1 MQLSRRI
8 TSLTVFSYLL
18 IGLALPSFLTEPQQA
33 SALDNDVLIVGAG
46 ISGLSAALEAAR
58 GGAKAQVLDMA
69 SVFGGHAV
77 MSEGGVTMVGT
88 PLQQSLN
95 LQDTPDLA
103 YKDFIE
109 WGEDANPEWVRYY
122 VDNSRTEIY
131 DWLTALGVKFDI
143 VIRQYGNSVPRFH
156 RTKGRGLGLVSPIY
170 RECLKNP
177 NISFVWNIQVTGLIT
192 ERGRV
197 SGVRGKDLRTGK
209 AQEFR
214 SRAVIL
220 ATGGFQSNLALVR
233 EYWPKN
239 LNFPDRFLV
248 GSGVNSVGSG
258 LEIAKKAGAVLYNLD
273 HQWNYPW
280 GLPDPRYPGSNRG
293 LNARS
298 PRAIWVNAQG
308 KRFVNENT
316 SSKFLLPAVLSQKPA
331 NYWAIFDEQTKPF
344 FSVSGS
350 DWGDFKTIQRVI
362 FDNTD
367 LMRTASTFEELAA
380 KTGLPAAMLNETVQ
394 RYNEMVASNND
405 TDFNRFGPNA
415 RPLAG
420 VAAARPFYK
429 IERPPFYAVQFFP
442 ITRKSMGGVLIDLS
456 CRVVDQQ
463 KRPIPGLYA
472 VGELTGLAGIN
483 GKAGLEGTFLG
494 PSVVTGRV
502 AGRAVV
508 AELKA
513 AKKLKPTVAAVIT
526 ERPMTAANSDDN
538 QACSKCHNLEASIA
552 KPRTGYWHFERAHRV
567 ILERQYSCNQCH
579 AEMVIP
585 YKPEN
590 HRINRLAQTNS
601 CVFCHVAE

>member
-1 MQLSRRI
+1 MPPKRKAKTIVILI
-8 TSLTVFSYLL
+8 CLCVTLT
-18 IGLALPSFLTEPQQA
+18 IPALLTEAQRTQE
-33 SALDNDVLIVGAG
+33 LNNDVLIVGAG
-46 ISGLSAALEAAR
+46 ISGLSAALETAR
-58 GGAKAQVLDMA
+58 GGAKVQVLDMA

-95 LQDTPDLA
+95 LQDTPDIA

-109 WGEDANPEWVRYY
+109 WGEDANPKWVRYY

-131 DWLTALGVKFDI
+131 DWLTALGVTFDTM
-143 VIRQYGNSVPRFH
+143 IRQSGSSVVRFH

-197 SGVRGKDLRTGK
+197 NGVQGKDIRTGK
-209 AQEFR
+209 THKFR
-214 SRAVIL
+214 SQAIIL

-239 LNFPDRFLV
+239 LDFPDRVLV

-293 LNARS
+293 LNARGA
-298 PRAIWVNAQG
+298 RAIWVNVQG
-308 KRFVNENT
+308 KRFVNE
-316 SSKFLLPAVLSQKPA
+316 SAAPKYSLPALLSQKPA
-331 NYWAIFDEQTKPF
+331 TYWMILDEQIKPL

-362 FDNTD
+362 FDNPD
-367 LMRTASTFEELAA
+367 LVKTALTIEELAA
-380 KTGLPAAMLNETVQ
+380 KTGLPAAPVTQTIQ
-394 RYNEMVASNND
+394 RFNEMVANNND
-405 TDFNRFGPNA
+405 TDFGRFGPNA
-415 RPLAG
+415 PPPPGTSSA
-420 VAAARPFYK
+420 PYYK
-429 IERPPFYAVQFFP
+429 IEKPPFYAVQFFP
-442 ITRKSMGGVLIDLS
+442 ITRKSMGGVMIDLS

-472 VGELTGLAGIN
+472 VRELTGLAGIN

-494 PSVVTGRV
+494 PSVITGRV

-508 AELKA
+508 ADLKA
-513 AKKLKPTVAAVIT
+513 AKKLKPMVASTIT
-526 ERPMTAANSDDN
+526 ERPITAANSGDN
-538 QACSKCHNLEASIA
+538 QACSKCHNLEAAIA
-552 KPRTGYWHFERAHRV
+552 KSRTGYWHFERAHRV

-585 YKPEN
+585 YKPEG
-590 HRINRLAQTNS
+590 HRINRLAQINS

>member
-1 MQLSRRI
+1 MQLHHRI
-8 TSLTVFSYLL
+8 TALAASSYLL
-18 IGLALPSFLTEPQQA
+18 IGLTLPSILTEPQQA
-33 SALDNDVLIVGAG
+33 SAVANDVLIVGAG

-58 GGAKAQVLDMA
+58 GGAKVQVLDMA

-77 MSEGGVTMVGT
+77 MSEGGVTMIGT
-88 PLQQSLN
+88 PFQQSLN

-103 YKDFIE
+103 YKDFTE

-131 DWLTALGVKFDI
+131 DWLTSLGVKFDI
-143 VIRQYGNSVPRFH
+143 VMPQYGNSVARFH
-156 RTKGRGLGLVSPIY
+156 QTKGRGLGLVSPIY

-177 NISFVWNIQVTGLIT
+177 NISFVWNLQVTGLIT

-209 AQEFR
+209 TQEFR

-233 EYWPKN
+233 EYWPKS
-239 LNFPDRFLV
+239 LNFPDRVLV

-258 LEIAKKAGAVLYNLD
+258 LEMAKKAGAVLYNLD

-316 SSKFLLPAVLSQKPA
+316 SGKFSLPTLLKQKPA
-331 NYWAIFDEQTKPF
+331 TYWAIFDEQTKSLF
-344 FSVSGS
+344 VVSGS

-362 FDNTD
+362 FDNPD
-367 LMRTASTFEELAA
+367 LVKTASTIEELAA
-380 KTGLPAAMLNETVQ
+380 KVSLPVAPLTQTIQ
-394 RYNEMVASNND
+394 RYNEMVANNND
-405 TDFNRFGPNA
+405 TDFGRFGPNA
-415 RPLAG
+415 PRPILP
-420 VAAARPFYK
+420 RPFYK
-429 IERPPFYAVQFFP
+429 IEKPPFYAVQFFP

-494 PSVVTGRV
+494 PSVITGRV

-513 AKKLKPTVAAVIT
+513 AKKLKPTVASTIT
-526 ERPMTAANSDDN
+526 ERLVTAANSADN
-538 QACSKCHNLEASIA
+538 QACSKCHNLETSIA

-567 ILERQYSCNQCH
+567 ILERKYSCNQCH
-579 AEMVIP
+579 AEMEIP
-585 YKPEN
+585 YKPAN
-590 HRINRLAQTNS
+590 HRINRLVQINS